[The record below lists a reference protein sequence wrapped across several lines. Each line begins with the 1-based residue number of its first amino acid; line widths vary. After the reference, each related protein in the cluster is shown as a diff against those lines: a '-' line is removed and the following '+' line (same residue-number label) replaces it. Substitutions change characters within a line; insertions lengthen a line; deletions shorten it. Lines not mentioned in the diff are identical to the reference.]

1 MTKRLPALLFAIACI
16 AGCQQ
21 QAPAAP
27 PAQSPVAT
35 PATGAAPQAAVPSA
49 IAKRPTGTRKVA
61 GSHDGLFKGMVFP
74 IAKADF
80 ITQLNNRLGDNCKR
94 PDRRGRLCPKLE
106 QRSTICASVVKRPYV
121 ADADAARD
129 AGGKYLRCLHRGHV

>member
-1 MTKRLPALLFAIACI
+1 MTRFLPAMLLVMACI

-21 QAPAAP
+21 QAPVAP
-27 PAQSPVAT
+27 
-35 PATGAAPQAAVPSA
+35 APVPSA
-49 IAKRPTGTRKVA
+49 APATSAPQPAPAATAKRPAGTKKVA
-61 GSHDGLFKGMVFP
+61 GSHDGLFNGMVFP

-94 PDRRGRLCPKLE
+94 PGRRGRLCPKLE

-129 AGGKYLRCLHRGHV
+129 AGGKYLRCLHRGHL

>member
-1 MTKRLPALLFAIACI
+1 MTKRLPAFLFAIACI
-16 AGCQQ
+16 AGCRQ

-27 PAQSPVAT
+27 AQSPGAT
-35 PATGAAPQAAVPSA
+35 PAASAAPQAAAPTA

-61 GSHDGLFKGMVFP
+61 GSHAGLFKGMVFP

-94 PDRRGRLCPKLE
+94 PGRYGRLCPKLE
-106 QRSTICASVVKRPYV
+106 QRSIICASVVKRPYV